1 MNKFISK
8 KDLLSWLG
16 KLRETRRLIA
26 PTKVEDL
33 TLFKEVSR
41 VEDIVFDYQNTD
53 LPPKQFLFPATETIF
68 SIEKKDGRVE
78 LVPAKVE
85 KETVIFGVRPCDAK
99 GILTLSMPFLEEPGD
114 PLYREHREKT
124 ILVGISCLTACPE
137 CFCASMGSAPDD
149 PSGMDIML
157 TGVKDGYLVQVLT
170 DKGKA
175 LMPDSLLSSVD
186 TPKPP
191 APQVSTVPSKGITEK
206 MRQAF
211 DDPYWGRV
219 ADRCLHCNVCSYVC
233 PTCYCF
239 DVRDYGGKNKT
250 ERVRSWE
257 SCQSP
262 GFSKIAGGY
271 DPRANKGTRMRQ
283 RFAHKLLYF
292 PEHFGTMHCIG
303 CGRCVRA
310 CPVNI
315 DIREIIQDV
324 QKLGVKEK

>member
-16 KLRETRRLIA
+16 KLRETCRLVV
-26 PTKVEDL
+26 PTKVDDL
-33 TLFKEVSR
+33 TLFKEISR
-41 VEDIVFDYQNTD
+41 LEDIVFDYQNTD

-99 GILTLSMPFLEEPGD
+99 GILTLGMPFLEEPGD

-137 CFCASMGSAPDD
+137 CFCTSMGSAPDD

-186 TPKPP
+186 TSKPL
-191 APQVSTVPSKGITEK
+191 ASQVSTVPSKGIAEK
-206 MRQAF
+206 MRQTF

-239 DVRDYGGKNKT
+239 DVRDYVGKNKT
-250 ERVRSWE
+250 DRVRSWE